1 MVNGSAWLTSSLYI
15 SISNLRMNKVRTT
28 HVRYFTGG
36 LISIPVEGGS
46 YVLGPV
52 EQSSEAFSYYGP
64 YSFPEAC
71 LYASQAGC
79 YYVGANEIAESTSPE
94 RSEFWYPNIGNG
106 SAVDQSSDGWAGV
119 AFQARQ
125 AGDERASNVARYL
138 SISLSSASRRMRDV
152 AKLLNEQL
160 GWAILSKKKSGV
172 RFSNVAVHDLY
183 LAIHS
188 LLAEMCS
195 ARDYLSL
202 MAARRV
208 HAKEGT
214 DSLAR
219 LIEWLKKPSSNS
231 ARSDPLVQLLLSASY
246 DGDQPGWLTKL
257 TELRNQ
263 IAHRQ
268 PLGADPA
275 AAALLF
281 ERVATSGSLL
291 PRIRLARF
299 SGGGEKIEDGEDP
312 FVALLRYWLELE
324 SLSQAS
330 LAWSTHGRGHPHFV
344 AEKRGL

>member
-1 MVNGSAWLTSSLYI
+1 MAAEDRI
-15 SISNLRMNKVRTT
+15 PISNLRMSKVRTT

-52 EQSSEAFSYYGP
+52 EPSPEDFSFYGP
-64 YSFPEAC
+64 YSFSEAC
-71 LYASQAGC
+71 SYASQAGC

-106 SAVDQSSDGWAGV
+106 AAVEQSSDGWAGV

-125 AGDERASNVARYL
+125 AGDERASEVARYL
-138 SISLSSASRRMRDV
+138 SISMSSASRRMRDV
-152 AKLLNEQL
+152 AQLLNEQL
-160 GWAILSKKKSGV
+160 GWAILSKKKSGA
-172 RFSNVAVHDLY
+172 RFSNVAIHDLY

-208 HAKEGT
+208 QARKGT

-219 LIEWLKKPSSNS
+219 LIEWLKKPSSAG
-231 ARSDPLVQLLLSASY
+231 ARNDPLVQLLLVASY
-246 DGDQPGWLTKL
+246 TGDQPGWLTKL
-257 TELRNQ
+257 TDLRNQ
-263 IAHRQ
+263 ISHRQ

-281 ERVATSGSLL
+281 ERVATRVGLL

-299 SGGGEKIEDGEDP
+299 SGGEKIEDGEDP

-344 AEKRGL
+344 AEKSGP